1 MNDAKRAIGYR
12 SHLSHEALEGEYER
26 LARHANLQLSALGLP
41 STFEEDDPELAD
53 IAGSLVQNYRQQLDL
68 LTDERC
74 AVDQRIEGFLAS
86 YMADLELAEPLR
98 LPDRT
103 LILDRHG
110 MARALSLPVDRD
122 DYENE
127 WLQSYRVKN
136 GVLHNPRSDRRTTV
150 GTFHIAEGGLPI
162 PGDKKAVPK
171 GVFARLFEA
180 ALHPTHDSLR
190 LPFTA
195 NRDSQAETF
204 VSLFLRPLVRPEV
217 PGVEPE
223 RTMEIRFFAP
233 GALVSNL
240 DFVESIFGNA
250 GDPWLPENDA
260 ALDVERW
267 TGHTGC
273 VILAPNLLKLT
284 KKELGLPHASEASE
298 RQRRDGMCWT
308 DEGEFY
314 NEGQAFKLSCRDA
327 SGTVIT
333 LIADNYYGYCKKE
346 VKTQISFAANLMGNA
361 EEEHAGGAVAFAG
374 YSLGDQFQ
382 ADSRA
387 YNGRTFEDVVR
398 DYSSF
403 IEVQPEGYGTDR
415 RYSDLVYIPG
425 NAFAT
430 LRGQCITWEHQGE
443 QRKIPLQP
451 GKVYMTPS
459 GYKLRMEKHPE
470 APSWRL
476 IGTVAEGV
484 FCHKPCTVSGGGK
497 SEISKSI
504 ADYMHYGPVF
514 VSDADRDLA
523 HVKRLMDF
531 DYSKRWKA
539 SAAGSRDYRIGASRK
554 LLDSARSLGSVIKLL
569 TPSSDYTD
577 EYNAMLRSV
586 PDEIKALIFVIKRF
600 QEPGWEENW
609 HEQFGVDII
618 NGEPGHELKFRDR
631 KLIGSYLRVGYLKTT
646 TWRTF
651 KLRQDFAA
659 AFKLQTEDDITA
671 STVVPR
677 ALLGDVGPVAVS
689 SGVDGDCL
697 KLAVNCEYRLFQ
709 RPDEA
714 IHRGFDKQAEADLA
728 GGDNFVSNFEPLSKD
743 DVREMLLLVADF
755 DAFSEPMQRLLRE
768 MADDPSANFV
778 VCSANPRQ
786 VDGKPSKNPRYLQNR
801 PDLVRPFDYYVAE
814 TGMRLHRALPADA
827 PVVAPV
833 NAVLMGR
840 RNNPPEPDKGIKEL
854 AVYSPVHYQELPE
867 LFMDLIA
874 SLTGKSPSTT
884 GFGSEGALTKS
895 PFNCLR
901 VAADLNTALVSYL
914 LTGLAGF
921 STPAGHIGPN
931 VRVDH
936 DISLLIPEVWC
947 RISPKERDPAFLI
960 REGYLEPLQDVQRGE
975 TIVPV
980 SRLGYRITERFVQR
994 FFGRIFDNP
1003 DKVFDQAMLRPETQ
1017 DEEAFLDGV
1026 SYIAESQRAVAQG
1039 LIDDDT
1045 IEELCPPLAALVR
1058 VMAEGSWNGL
1068 DASSPEFRALFE
1080 REAMLKSDWYR
1091 ERLVAYRDRALER
1104 CRKIEERLEATR
1116 RRYAERYLRPPVD
1129 LDARQAAIER
1139 QKATLNAPDFLDRSV
1154 GTLGADPLGRSTNQV
1169 GSKQLQASGTAGV

>member
-1 MNDAKRAIGYR
+1 MKDAKGAIGFR
-12 SHLSHEALEGEYER
+12 SHLSREGLRDEYGR
-26 LARHANLQLSALGLP
+26 LGRHANLQLSALGLP
-41 STFEEDDPELAD
+41 STFEDDDRELAD
-53 IAGSLVQNYRQQLDL
+53 IAGSLVRNYRQQLDL

-74 AVDQRIEGFLAS
+74 PVDRRIEAFLAR
-86 YMADLELAEPLR
+86 YLADLPPAEPLR

-110 MARALSLPVDRD
+110 MARALSLPADG
-122 DYENE
+122 DYYKNE

-150 GTFHIAEGGLPI
+150 GTFHIADGGLPI
-162 PGDKKAVPK
+162 PGDKKTVPK
-171 GVFARLFEA
+171 TVFAKLFQA
-180 ALHPTHDSLR
+180 ALHPSHESLR

-195 NRDSQAETF
+195 NRDPQAETI
-204 VSLFLRPLVRPEV
+204 VSLYLRPLVRPAV

-240 DFVESIFGNA
+240 NFVESIFGNA
-250 GDPWLPENDA
+250 GDPWLPEHDA

-273 VILAPNLLKLT
+273 VILAPNLSKLR
-284 KKELGLPHASEASE
+284 KKDLGLPHISVASPRE
-298 RQRRDGMCWT
+298 RRDGMCWT
-308 DEGEFY
+308 DEGELY
-314 NEGQAFKLSCRDA
+314 NDGQAFKLSCRDE
-327 SGTVIT
+327 SGTVVT

-361 EEEHAGGAVAFAG
+361 EEEHAGGAVAFAA
-374 YSLGDQFQ
+374 YSLGEQFQ

-387 YNGRTFEDVVR
+387 YNGRTFADVVR

-403 IEVQPEGYGTDR
+403 IEVQPDGYGKDQR
-415 RYSDLVYIPG
+415 FPDLIYIPE

-430 LRGQCITWEHQGE
+430 LRGQCISWQHDGE
-443 QRKIPLQP
+443 PKKIPLLP

-476 IGTVAEGV
+476 IGAVAEGV

-497 SEISKSI
+497 SEISKSV
-504 ADYMHYGPVF
+504 ADYMHYGPIF
-514 VSDADRDLA
+514 VSDADADLA
-523 HVKRLMDF
+523 CVKELMKF
-531 DYSKRWKA
+531 DYSKRWKPGA
-539 SAAGSRDYRIGASRK
+539 SGSPDYRVRTSRK
-554 LLDSARSLGSVIKLL
+554 LLDPARSLGSVIKLL

-577 EYNAMLRSV
+577 EYNEKLRKI

-600 QEPGWEENW
+600 QEPGWQEGW
-609 HEQFGVDII
+609 QDQFGVDII

-631 KLIGSYLRVGYLKTT
+631 KLIGSYLRVGYFKAT

-659 AFKLQTEDDITA
+659 AVKLQTEDDITA

-677 ALLGDVGPVAVS
+677 ALLGDVG
-689 SGVDGDCL
+689 SGAEGDCL

-728 GGDNFVSNFEPLSKD
+728 GGDNFISNFEPLTKN
-743 DVREMLLLVADF
+743 DVREMLQLVADF
-755 DAFSEPMQRLLRE
+755 DAFSEPMQDLLRD

-827 PVVAPV
+827 PVVSPV

-854 AVYSPVHYQELPE
+854 AVYSPIHYQELPE

-901 VAADLNTALVSYL
+901 VSADLNTALVSYL

-947 RISPKERDPAFLI
+947 RISPKEREPDFLI
-960 REGYLEPLQDVQRGE
+960 REGYLEPLDDVRRGK

-1003 DKVFDQAMLRPETQ
+1003 DKVFDEAMLRPESQ

-1026 SYIAESQRAVAQG
+1026 AYIAESQRSVAQG
-1039 LIDDDT
+1039 LIDDGT
-1045 IEELCPPLAALVR
+1045 IDELCPPLAALVR
-1058 VMAEGSWNGL
+1058 IMAEGSWNGL
-1068 DASSPEFRALFE
+1068 DARSPEFRAMFS
-1080 REAMLKSDWYR
+1080 RDAMLASDWYQ
-1091 ERLVAYRDRALER
+1091 ERLVAYRDRALAR
-1104 CRKIEERLEATR
+1104 CRTIEQQLAETR
-1116 RRYAERYLRPPVD
+1116 RRYAESYVRPPVD
-1129 LDARQAAIER
+1129 LDER
-1139 QKATLNAPDFLDRSV
+1139 QRSIELQKAKLTAPDFLDRSV
-1154 GTLGADPLGRSTNQV
+1154 GTLGADPMRRTAKRV
-1169 GSKQLQASGTAGV
+1169 AAKAEFEASATAGN